1 MWLRIYKGWL
11 PQGRTRIWLAREGG
25 VVTVGQSSYHRVL
38 YGPSS
43 SGRMELWWWATPF
56 THTPQTHNKA
66 LFTAANTRRFLNF
79 LTASRH
85 VRFAAAGASLAE
97 SRARVLPMNQ
107 SSDGLQS

>member
-1 MWLRIYKGWL
+1 MEGHVGEQMTGWEYIYIYIYILLRVCGEY
-11 PQGRTRIWLAREGG
+11 
-25 VVTVGQSSYHRVL
+25 
-38 YGPSS
+38 
-43 SGRMELWWWATPF
+43 
-56 THTPQTHNKA
+56 
-66 LFTAANTRRFLNF
+66 TRRFLTF